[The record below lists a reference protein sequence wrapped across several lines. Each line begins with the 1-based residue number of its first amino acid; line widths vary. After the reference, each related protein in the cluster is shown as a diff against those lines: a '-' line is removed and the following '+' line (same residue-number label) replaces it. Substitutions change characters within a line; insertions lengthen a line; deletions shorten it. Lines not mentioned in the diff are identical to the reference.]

1 MLELPV
7 VEKSIFYSV
16 LIVYLLAALV
26 GFLQLSGADKY
37 RRILISLIAFG
48 VSLES
53 VILVFRA
60 AAIKAIPLTGLFES
74 MIVLTIVFGLTC
86 LFLSI
91 MIKQVWFSSV
101 MSWIIFVM
109 AVLSAAVAR
118 PASQLQ
124 TIART
129 PWVIVHGLSMA
140 LSGAMISFAAAMAA
154 LFLLSRWRL
163 KHKQISKVI
172 GKIPIIEK
180 LEHMNMFA
188 LTMCFILITFG
199 LVSGIGMAVLKA
211 DTLNMSVYDWVTDS
225 KIIIIAAA
233 WILVAVILTL
243 RYTIALKGKSIAR
256 MTMLAFFLI
265 LFAIVG
271 SSILCKSSHDF
282 SVVEEQKTVELR
294 DCQKR

>member
-1 MLELPV
+1 MLELPI

-60 AAIKAIPLTGLFES
+60 AAIKAVPLTGLFES
-74 MIVLTIVFGLTC
+74 MIVLTVVFGLTY

-109 AVLSAAVAR
+109 AILSAAVAR

-124 TIART
+124 DIAKT
-129 PWVIVHGLSMA
+129 PWAIVHGLSMA
-140 LSGAMISFAAAMAA
+140 LSGAMISFATAMAI
-154 LFLLSRWRL
+154 LFLLCRQRL
-163 KHKQISKVI
+163 KNKQVMKVV
-172 GKIPIIEK
+172 GKIPNIEK
-180 LEHMNMFA
+180 LEHMNLFGLKA
-188 LTMCFILITFG
+188 CFVFMTFG
-199 LVSGIGMAVLKA
+199 LVSGIGMAVLKS
-211 DTLNMSVYDWVTDS
+211 DTLQISIYDWLTDS

-233 WILVAVILTL
+233 WILIGMILTFRHTL
-243 RYTIALKGKSIAR
+243 ALKGKSIAQI
-256 MTMLAFFLI
+256 TMLAFFLI
-265 LFAIVG
+265 LFAIIGASVFCG
-271 SSILCKSSHDF
+271 SAHDF
-282 SVVEEQKTVELR
+282 GSNETPETIELR
-294 DCQKR
+294 E

>member
-1 MLELPV
+1 MLELPI

-60 AAIKAIPLTGLFES
+60 AAIKAVPLTGLFES
-74 MIVLTIVFGLTC
+74 MIVLTVVFGLTY

-109 AVLSAAVAR
+109 AILSAAVAR

-124 TIART
+124 DIAKT
-129 PWVIVHGLSMA
+129 PWAIVHGLSMA
-140 LSGAMISFAAAMAA
+140 LSGAMISFATAMAI
-154 LFLLSRWRL
+154 LFLLCRQRL
-163 KHKQISKVI
+163 KNKQVMKVI
-172 GKIPIIEK
+172 GKIPNIEK
-180 LEHMNMFA
+180 LERMNLFGLKA
-188 LTMCFILITFG
+188 CFVFMTFG
-199 LVSGIGMAVLKA
+199 LVSGIGMAVLKS
-211 DTLNMSVYDWVTDS
+211 DTLQISIYDWLTDS

-233 WILVAVILTL
+233 WILIGMILAFRHTL
-243 RYTIALKGKSIAR
+243 ALKGKSIAQI
-256 MTMLAFFLI
+256 TMLAFFLI
-265 LFAIVG
+265 LFAIIGASVFCG
-271 SSILCKSSHDF
+271 SAHDF
-282 SVVEEQKTVELR
+282 GSNETPETIELR
-294 DCQKR
+294 E

>member
-1 MLELPV
+1 MLELPI

-16 LIVYLLAALV
+16 LIVYLFAALV
-26 GFLQLSGADKY
+26 GFLQLNGADKY

-74 MIVLTIVFGLTC
+74 MIVLTIVFGLTY

-109 AVLSAAVAR
+109 AILSAAVAR

-124 TIART
+124 DIART

-140 LSGAMISFAAAMAA
+140 LSGAMISFATAMAI
-154 LFLLSRWRL
+154 LFLLCRQRL
-163 KHKQISKVI
+163 KNKQVMKVV
-172 GKIPIIEK
+172 GKIPNIEK
-180 LEHMNMFA
+180 LEHMNLFGLKA
-188 LTMCFILITFG
+188 CFVFMTFG
-199 LVSGIGMAVLKA
+199 LVSGIGMAVLKS
-211 DTLNMSVYDWVTDS
+211 DTLQMSIYDWLTDS

-233 WILVAVILTL
+233 WILVGMILTFRHTL
-243 RYTIALKGKSIAR
+243 ALKGKSIAQI
-256 MTMLAFFLI
+256 TMLAFFLI
-265 LFAIVG
+265 LFAIIGASVFCG
-271 SSILCKSSHDF
+271 SAHDF
-282 SVVEEQKTVELR
+282 GSNETPETIELR
-294 DCQKR
+294 E

>member
-1 MLELPV
+1 MLELPI

-60 AAIKAIPLTGLFES
+60 AAIKAVPLTGLFES
-74 MIVLTIVFGLTC
+74 MIVLTIVFGLTY

-109 AVLSAAVAR
+109 AILSAAVAR

-124 TIART
+124 DIART

-140 LSGAMISFAAAMAA
+140 LSGAMISFATAMAI
-154 LFLLSRWRL
+154 LFLLCRQRL
-163 KHKQISKVI
+163 KNKQVMKVV
-172 GKIPIIEK
+172 GKIPNIEK
-180 LEHMNMFA
+180 LEHMNLFGLKA
-188 LTMCFILITFG
+188 CFVFMTFG
-199 LVSGIGMAVLKA
+199 LVSGIGMAVLKS
-211 DTLNMSVYDWVTDS
+211 DTLQISIYDWLTDS
-225 KIIIIAAA
+225 KIIIITAA
-233 WILVAVILTL
+233 WILVGMILTFRHTL
-243 RYTIALKGKSIAR
+243 ALKGKSIAQI
-256 MTMLAFFLI
+256 TMLAFFLI
-265 LFAIVG
+265 LFAIIGASVFCG
-271 SSILCKSSHDF
+271 SAHDF
-282 SVVEEQKTVELR
+282 GSNETPETIEL
-294 DCQKR
+294 KE

>member
-1 MLELPV
+1 MLELPII
-7 VEKSIFYSV
+7 EKSIFYSV

-109 AVLSAAVAR
+109 AILSAAVAR

-124 TIART
+124 DIART

-140 LSGAMISFAAAMAA
+140 LSGAMISFATAMAI
-154 LFLLSRWRL
+154 LFLLCRQRL
-163 KHKQISKVI
+163 KNKQVMKVI
-172 GKIPIIEK
+172 GKIPNIEK
-180 LEHMNMFA
+180 LEHMNLFGLKA
-188 LTMCFILITFG
+188 CFVFMTFG
-199 LVSGIGMAVLKA
+199 LVSGIGMAVLKS
-211 DTLNMSVYDWVTDS
+211 DTLQISIYDWLTDS

-233 WILVAVILTL
+233 WILVGMILTFRHTL
-243 RYTIALKGKSIAR
+243 ALKGKSIAQI
-256 MTMLAFFLI
+256 TMLAFFLI
-265 LFAIVG
+265 LFAIIGASVFCG
-271 SSILCKSSHDF
+271 SAHDF
-282 SVVEEQKTVELR
+282 GSNETPETIELR
-294 DCQKR
+294 E

>member
-1 MLELPV
+1 MLELPI

-16 LIVYLLAALV
+16 LIVYLLAGLV

-60 AAIKAIPLTGLFES
+60 AAIKAVPLTGLFES
-74 MIVLTIVFGLTC
+74 MIVLTIVFGLTY

-109 AVLSAAVAR
+109 AILSATVAR

-124 TIART
+124 DIART

-140 LSGAMISFAAAMAA
+140 LSGAMIPFATAMSI
-154 LFLLSRWRL
+154 LFLLCRQRL
-163 KHKQISKVI
+163 KNKQVMKVV
-172 GKIPIIEK
+172 GKIPNIEK
-180 LEHMNMFA
+180 LEHMNLFGLKA
-188 LTMCFILITFG
+188 CFVFMTFG
-199 LVSGIGMAVLKA
+199 LVSGIGMAVLKS
-211 DTLNMSVYDWVTDS
+211 DTLQISIYDWLTDS

-233 WILVAVILTL
+233 WILVGMILAFRHTL
-243 RYTIALKGKSIAR
+243 ALKGKSIAQI
-256 MTMLAFFLI
+256 TMLAFFLI
-265 LFAIVG
+265 LFAIIGASVFCG
-271 SSILCKSSHDF
+271 SAHDF
-282 SVVEEQKTVELR
+282 GSNEPPETIELR
-294 DCQKR
+294 E

>member
-1 MLELPV
+1 MLELPI

-60 AAIKAIPLTGLFES
+60 AAIKAVPLTGLFES
-74 MIVLTIVFGLTC
+74 MIVLTVVFGLTY

-109 AVLSAAVAR
+109 AILSAAVAR

-124 TIART
+124 DIAKT
-129 PWVIVHGLSMA
+129 PWAIVHGLSMA
-140 LSGAMISFAAAMAA
+140 LSGAMISFATAMAI
-154 LFLLSRWRL
+154 LFLLCRQRL
-163 KHKQISKVI
+163 KNKQVMKVI
-172 GKIPIIEK
+172 GKIPNIEK
-180 LEHMNMFA
+180 LEHMNLFGLKA
-188 LTMCFILITFG
+188 CFVFMTFG
-199 LVSGIGMAVLKA
+199 LVSGIGMAVLKS
-211 DTLNMSVYDWVTDS
+211 DTLQISIYDWLTDS

-233 WILVAVILTL
+233 WILIGMILTFRHTL
-243 RYTIALKGKSIAR
+243 ALKGKSIAQI
-256 MTMLAFFLI
+256 TMLAFFLI
-265 LFAIVG
+265 LFAIIGASVFCG
-271 SSILCKSSHDF
+271 SAHDF
-282 SVVEEQKTVELR
+282 GSNETPETIELR
-294 DCQKR
+294 E

>member
-1 MLELPV
+1 MLELPI

-60 AAIKAIPLTGLFES
+60 AAIKAVPLTGLFES
-74 MIVLTIVFGLTC
+74 MIVLTVVFGLTY

-109 AVLSAAVAR
+109 AILSAAVAR

-124 TIART
+124 DIAKT
-129 PWVIVHGLSMA
+129 PWAIVHGLSMA
-140 LSGAMISFAAAMAA
+140 LSGAMISFATAMAI
-154 LFLLSRWRL
+154 LFLLCRQRL
-163 KHKQISKVI
+163 KNKQVMKVV
-172 GKIPIIEK
+172 GKIPNIEK
-180 LEHMNMFA
+180 LERMNLFGLKA
-188 LTMCFILITFG
+188 CFVFMTFG
-199 LVSGIGMAVLKA
+199 LVSGIGMAVLKS
-211 DTLNMSVYDWVTDS
+211 DTLQISIYDWLTDS

-233 WILVAVILTL
+233 WILVGMILTFRHTL
-243 RYTIALKGKSIAR
+243 ALKGKSIAQI
-256 MTMLAFFLI
+256 TMLAFFLI
-265 LFAIVG
+265 LFAIIGASVFCG
-271 SSILCKSSHDF
+271 SAHDF
-282 SVVEEQKTVELR
+282 GSNETPETIELR
-294 DCQKR
+294 E

>member
-1 MLELPV
+1 MLELPI

-109 AVLSAAVAR
+109 VILSATVAR

-124 TIART
+124 DIART

-140 LSGAMISFAAAMAA
+140 LSGAMISFATAMAI
-154 LFLLSRWRL
+154 LFLLCRQRL
-163 KHKQISKVI
+163 KNKQVMKVI
-172 GKIPIIEK
+172 GKIPNIEK
-180 LEHMNMFA
+180 LEHMNLFGLKA
-188 LTMCFILITFG
+188 CFVLMTFG
-199 LVSGIGMAVLKA
+199 LVSGIGMAVLKS
-211 DTLNMSVYDWVTDS
+211 DTLQISIYDWLTDS

-233 WILVAVILTL
+233 WILVGMILTFRHTL
-243 RYTIALKGKSIAR
+243 ALKGKSIAQI
-256 MTMLAFFLI
+256 TMLAFFLI
-265 LFAIVG
+265 LFAIIGASIFCG
-271 SSILCKSSHDF
+271 SAHDF
-282 SVVEEQKTVELR
+282 GSNETPETIELR
-294 DCQKR
+294 E